1 MGKGFLGLVGTL
13 GLPMVLFSGV
23 VAASNPAPV
32 VDTLTVIVRPSCS
45 FTRTEQRNEAGERV
59 MLGDNN
65 YEILCNTKDNYQIVE
80 VLSKTRG
87 EIIYTLAQ

>member
-1 MGKGFLGLVGTL
+1 
-13 GLPMVLFSGV
+13 MVLFSGV

-32 VDTLTVIVRPSCS
+32 VDTLTVIVQSSCS
-45 FTRTEQRNEAGERV
+45 FARTEQRNEAGERV
-59 MLGDNN
+59 MLGN

-80 VLSKTRG
+80 VLSKTTG